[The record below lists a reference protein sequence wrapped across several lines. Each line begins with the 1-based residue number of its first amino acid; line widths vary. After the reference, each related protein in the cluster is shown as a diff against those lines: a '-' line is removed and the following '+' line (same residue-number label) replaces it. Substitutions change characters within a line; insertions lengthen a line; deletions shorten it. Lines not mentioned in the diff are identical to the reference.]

1 MRSAK
6 KGATGDS
13 KQPHLQP
20 DYLIVGSGLTGAVIA
35 RRLHDAGQRVLIV
48 EKRPLPGGNVRDE
61 IHPSGIRMHTYG
73 PHYFRTSDKRIWD
86 FVQRFSAFQPY
97 TPCLKTW
104 VDGRYEN
111 WPLAASYIART
122 IGPHWI
128 PAFQGKPSNFEEAAL
143 ALMPEPVYR
152 KFVHGYTLKQ
162 WGKDPRELS
171 AQLAR
176 RFDVR
181 PDDDP
186 RLMPRKKYQGIP
198 AQGYA
203 TWINRMLEG
212 IPLLLNTDY
221 LAQRD
226 AFQPRKKTVFTGP
239 IDAFFDYALGKL
251 AYRGQQRHTE
261 YLPDTEWHQPC
272 AQVNNPLLENGPH
285 IRTLEWKHL
294 LPPAEAARIPGT
306 LITRE
311 TTYSPENPDAF
322 EYPFPDAENAQ
333 RYQEYRRLASQ
344 RPDVLICGRLGEYRY
359 FDMDQAIA
367 RAWKWAQRMYTG

>member
-1 MRSAK
+1 M
-6 KGATGDS
+6 
-13 KQPHLQP
+13 
-20 DYLIVGSGLTGAVIA
+20 A
-35 RRLHDAGQRVLIV
+35 RLLHDAGHRVLIV

-61 IHPSGIRMHTYG
+61 THPSGIRLHTYG
-73 PHYFRTSDKRIWD
+73 PHYFRTSDQRIWD

-111 WPLAASYIART
+111 WPLAASCIART
-122 IGPHWI
+122 AGQNWQ

-143 ALMPEPVYR
+143 ALMPERVYQ
-152 KFVHGYTLKQ
+152 KFVRGYTLKQ

-181 PDDDP
+181 RDDDP
-186 RLMPRKKYQGIP
+186 RLMPHKKYQGIP

-203 TWINRMLEG
+203 AWIDRMLKG
-212 IPLLLNTDY
+212 IPLLLRTDY
-221 LAQRD
+221 LAHRD
-226 AFQPRKKTVFTGP
+226 AFQARKKIIFTGP
-239 IDAFFDYALGKL
+239 IDAFFDYALGRL

-261 YLPDTEWHQPC
+261 YLPDTEWLQPC
-272 AQVNNPLLENGPH
+272 AQVNNPLPENGPH

-294 LPPAEAARIPGT
+294 LPPPEAARIPGT

-311 TTYSPENPDAF
+311 TTYSPEDPDAF
-322 EYPFPDAENAQ
+322 EYPFPDAENAL
-333 RYQEYRRLASQ
+333 RYQQYRDLAKT
-344 RPDVLICGRLGEYRY
+344 RPDVLCCGRLGEYRY
-359 FDMDQAIA
+359 YDMDQAIA
-367 RAWKWAQRMYTG
+367 RAWKWVKTIQV